1 MSQVSP
7 SLSQHQA
14 LHDDMDKSKPIDYY
28 FFFICILVYN
38 AMPYRAAPSSAGR
51 PIPNMSL

>member
-1 MSQVSP
+1 MSKFSP